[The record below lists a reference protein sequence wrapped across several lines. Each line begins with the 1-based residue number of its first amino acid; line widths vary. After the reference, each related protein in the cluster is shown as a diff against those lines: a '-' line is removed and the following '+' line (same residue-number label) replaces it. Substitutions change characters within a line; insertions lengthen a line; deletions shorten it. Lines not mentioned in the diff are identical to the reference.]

1 MSEPTSN
8 ESGQQPI
15 AVDEQQEHALHA
27 KEVLQGIVNELALY
41 GPGKTPADLA
51 LRLDAAIA
59 EAGLPPQPHRWVEA
73 VALEASEGHVTVL
86 DARFAQ
92 HDPQQ
97 AIRETEYGERREH
110 GEGGVV

>member
-1 MSEPTSN
+1 MEAMSEPTSN

-15 AVDEQQEHALHA
+15 AVDEQQEHALRA
-27 KEVLQGIVNELALY
+27 KELLQGIVRDLALY

-86 DARFAQ
+86 DARFAPE
-92 HDPQQ
+92 DDEL
-97 AIRETEYGERREH
+97 A
-110 GEGGVV
+110 